1 MSIRRIVNKAHRE
14 IYRVLHP
21 QIWKKRLQING
32 NPTITDISN
41 LEIGKDV
48 SINDDVFIQCGGG

>member
-21 QIWKKRLQING
+21 QIWKKRLQINCIT
-32 NPTITDISN
+32 TITDFSN
-41 LEIGKDV
+41 FEIGIFF
-48 SINDDVFIQCGGG
+48 SINVYVFIPCGGG